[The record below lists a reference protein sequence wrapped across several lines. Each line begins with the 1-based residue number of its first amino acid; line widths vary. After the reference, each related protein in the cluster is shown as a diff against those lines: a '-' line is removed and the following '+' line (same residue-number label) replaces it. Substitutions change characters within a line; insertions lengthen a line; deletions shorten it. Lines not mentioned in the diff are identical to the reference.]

1 MKSIALAAVAL
12 GLGALVRADQAN
24 FSAKTEHVR
33 VDVLAT
39 ERGRPILGL
48 KPEDFEIVDNGVPQR
63 AELASFEQIPL
74 NVIIVLDMSASV
86 EGEKLDHL
94 RAASTAVLQRLE
106 KADQAALLTFS
117 HTVQLDA
124 PLSGELTRVHKALG
138 DVEPDGD
145 TALVDASYAGMMV
158 AESDVGRALQIV
170 FSDGVDTA
178 SWLTPELVLDAAKRS
193 DAVVY
198 SVSTSGKP
206 SFLKELS
213 ELTGGSL
220 FEIESTKNLS
230 TLFLSVLEE
239 FRHRYLVSYA
249 PQGVARNGWHKLE
262 VRVRGRNANVKA
274 RPGYLAGS

>member
-1 MKSIALAAVAL
+1 MKRLVAAWLVL
-12 GLGALVRADQAN
+12 VCGTLVRADQAN

-63 AELASFEQIPL
+63 TQLASFEQIPL
-74 NVIIVLDMSASV
+74 NVIVVLDMSTSV
-86 EGEKLDHL
+86 AGEKLDHL
-94 RAASTAVLQRLE
+94 RAASGAVLERLQ
-106 KADQAALLTFS
+106 KADQAALITFS
-117 HTVQLDA
+117 HGVQVGA
-124 PLSGELTRVHKALG
+124 PLTGEFGRVQQALEQ
-138 DVEPDGD
+138 VEPGGD
-145 TALVDASYAGMMV
+145 TALVDATYAGMMV

-178 SWLTPELVLDAAKRS
+178 SWLTPDLVLDAAKRS

-220 FEIESTKNLS
+220 FEIDSTKNLS
-230 TLFLSVLEE
+230 NVFLSVLEE

-249 PQGVARNGWHKLE
+249 PEGVARNGWHKLE
-262 VRVRGRNANVKA
+262 VRVRGRSATVKA